1 MEPDFSGWATKAN
14 IKCTDGRTITP
25 DAFKHMDGITV
36 PLVYQHGH
44 SSIDNVLGHVVL
56 RHVANE
62 GVRAD
67 GFFND
72 TPQGKNAK
80 LMVLHKDLKAL
91 SIYANDLV
99 EKNKIVMHGNIRE
112 TSLVLAG
119 ANRGAVI
126 DHVNIRH
133 SDGDVTELEE
143 EAIIS
148 MGTDLTHGED
158 TDGDG
163 GTSGQGDD
171 APGDATDQSVQEV
184 WESLTPKQQDVV
196 NFIVGKAVEDAAAGN
211 TDGDG
216 DEGDGSEG
224 TDAEHS
230 ATTQPGEG
238 NTQEGA
244 DPNMT
249 STSNVF
255 ERESATRPGSREILH
270 GSINPDTGNKFAHV
284 DTLFSKDEK
293 KALFERAFKLG
304 SLKEAFEEAVIAHGI
319 TPIDVL
325 FPEYKALDNT
335 PKFNSRRMEWV
346 QPFLDGLSHSP
357 FSRVKSIVA
366 DITMD
371 EARALGY
378 VKGNIKKE
386 EWFSVSKRYT
396 SPTTVYKKQQL
407 DRDDIID
414 ITDFDVV
421 NWMKDEMS
429 VMLKEEIARAI
440 LIGDGRPVEDPN
452 NAGNPNPDKIADPG
466 NASSGAGLRSI
477 PAEHELYKTDV
488 NVNLTST
495 PNYEALVEQ
504 VLGSMRFYKGTGMP
518 TLYTTWQ
525 NITNMLL
532 IKDTLNRRIYPTKAD
547 LAAAMNVADIVP
559 VEVME
564 SPSAPANLFGVI
576 FNTADYNVGA
586 DKGGEVNLFDFFD
599 IDYNQYKYLGET
611 RISGALTTP
620 KAAICVWTVPSNDVA
635 VTPPIPTFNPATGV
649 ATIASQTGVVWKDGN
664 GNTLTAGAQTAIA
677 VDTSITLVATPAS
690 GYYFP
695 TSGNQTAYW
704 TFTRPNPDGANSN
717 S

>member
-1 MEPDFSGWATKAN
+1 MEPDFSGWATKVN
-14 IKCTDGRTITP
+14 IKCSDGRTITP

-44 SSIDNVLGHVVL
+44 GSLENVLGHVVL
-56 RHVANE
+56 KHVE
-62 GVRAD
+62 GQGTRAD
-67 GFFND
+67 GYFNS
-72 TPQGKNAK
+72 TPQGKNGK
-80 LMVLHKDLKAL
+80 TLVEHGDLKAL

-99 EKNKIVMHGNIRE
+99 EKNKLVMHGNIRE

-119 ANRGAVI
+119 ANKGAVI

-133 SDGDVTELEE
+133 SDGTIDELDD
-143 EAIIS
+143 EAIIFT
-148 MGTDLTHGED
+148 GLELFHAED

-163 GTSGQGDD
+163 GTNDQGNDS
-171 APGDATDQSVQEV
+171 PGDATDKSLQEV
-184 WESLTPKQQDVV
+184 WESMTPEQQDMMNYVV
-196 NFIVGKAVEDAAAGN
+196 GQAVEDAGN
-211 TDGDG
+211 GDA
-216 DEGDGSEG
+216 GDGSN

-230 ATTQPGEG
+230 NTNNQPGEG
-238 NTQEGA
+238 DLRHQEGA
-244 DPNMT
+244 HPNMT
-249 STSNVF
+249 NVF
-255 ERESATRPGSREILH
+255 ESQSATLTQNSRGLQH
-270 GSINPDTGNKFAHV
+270 GAKNPETGNTFQHV
-284 DTLFSKDEK
+284 DILFSAEDK
-293 KALFERAFKLG
+293 KNIFLNAQKPG
-304 SLKEAFEEAVIAHGI
+304 MTLKTAFEEAVLAHGI

-325 FPEYKALDNT
+325 FPEYRALDTT

-371 EARALGY
+371 EARAKGY
-378 VKGNIKKE
+378 VKGNIKRE

-396 SPTTVYKKQQL
+396 TPATIYKKQQL

-421 NWMKDEMS
+421 AWMKDEMMA
-429 VMLKEEIARAI
+429 MLKEEVARAI
-440 LIGDGRPVEDPN
+440 LIGDGRDIEDT
-452 NAGNPNPDKIADPG
+452 DKVADPG
-466 NASSGAGLRSI
+466 NATSGAGLRSI

-495 PNYEALVEQ
+495 PNYEILVEA
-504 VLGSMRFYKGTGMP
+504 VLAAMEFYKGTGMP
-518 TLYTTWQ
+518 TLYTTWG
-525 NITNMLL
+525 NLTKMLL
-532 IKDTLNRRIYPTKAD
+532 IKDGFQHRMYPTKAD
-547 LAAAMNVADIVP
+547 LAAAMNVADIIP

-564 SPSAPANLFGVI
+564 SVSAPANLWGVI
-576 FNTADYNVGA
+576 FNTSDYNVGA

-620 KAAICVWTVPSNDVA
+620 KAALCVWTVPSTDTL
-635 VTPPIPTFNPATGV
+635 VTPVAPTFNYATGV
-649 ATIASQTGVVWKDGN
+649 ATVTATTGVVYKDGN

-677 VDTSITLVATPAS
+677 ADASITIVATPAS
-690 GYYFP
+690 GYYFGL
-695 TSGNQTAYW
+695 SGNQTAFW
-704 TFTRPNPDGANSN
+704 TFTRPSPDGANSN